1 MIPAGCETDILR
13 RLAELPFLDRLE
25 LAAVSGR
32 SRGAVYEAIA
42 KLTAWGMA

>member
-25 LAAVSGR
+25 LAAVSGLVPGRGLR
-32 SRGAVYEAIA
+32 SYRKADRVGD
-42 KLTAWGMA
+42 G

>member
-25 LAAVSGR
+25 LAAVSAGP
-32 SRGAVYEAIA
+32 GAQST
-42 KLTAWGMA
+42 KLSQS